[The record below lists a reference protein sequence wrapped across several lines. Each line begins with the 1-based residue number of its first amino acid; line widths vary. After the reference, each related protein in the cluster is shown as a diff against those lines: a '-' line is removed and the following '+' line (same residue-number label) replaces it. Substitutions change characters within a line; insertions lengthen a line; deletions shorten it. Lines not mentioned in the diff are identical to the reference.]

1 MKMRH
6 YLVVLAVA
14 LTAQAN
20 AENYLD
26 MEFPTLKVPEMKA
39 ELFDLSEPVYVT
51 GQPAPLIDRVVPAA
65 STATNLSATTA
76 NQWKPDFDLF
86 KQNTNPGVK
95 PYKFMDDLTFV
106 GIPLF
111 AAGWAIK
118 GDKAMFRVNA
128 KADQGG
134 KRNTQLLTD
143 FKTGIDD
150 YTQFFGPAMV
160 VGLKLGGY
168 EGRSDWPRLLAS
180 AGMSYAIMAGLVN
193 GIKYTAKETRPD
205 GSSANSWPS
214 GHTATAFVGAS
225 LLHKEYGLTRSPWWS
240 VAGYG
245 VATATGVM
253 RVLNNR
259 HWISDVMSGAGIGI
273 MSTELG
279 YALCDLMF
287 KEKGLLRND
296 LEMNSDNP
304 SFFSISMGL
313 GLGNKNLEFESQDE
327 KMGIKF
333 RAATVVDAE
342 GAYFFNKYVGV
353 GGRLR
358 VRAQSVKDFGDFANY
373 MAIEAIDAWDALQPY
388 YEAAF
393 PGDYTST
400 AGDNYLTYL
409 DKMGF
414 QIQSNDAWNNNS
426 PVTELYGIVK
436 SDHITEF
443 TGSVG
448 LYFNLPLSSHFSLG
462 TKALIGRSITQE
474 LDIDGHAEGNMKDIS
489 YTMGLDNRP
498 GHKDAFG
505 DPTLS
510 LNDLQYPTNT
520 GEKWTDDWEYLTIGA
535 KSSTS
540 VGTGIS
546 LTYRYK
552 SNFSWRVFCDYDYTR
567 KDFTA
572 TYDPFHFVQKGMTSG
587 ASFLMDLAHQAS
599 TSETADG
606 LGLEAREYKSRKTMN
621 YVTLGLSFLVN
632 L

>member
-1 MKMRH
+1 MKQLLLLIA
-6 YLVVLAVA
+6 LV
-14 LTAQAN
+14 LTLQAN
-20 AENYLD
+20 ADRSNLFACNSENYRD
-26 MEFPTLKVPEMKA
+26 MEPLTLETPDMKA
-39 ELFDLSEPVYVT
+39 ELVDMSEQSSIRFDMA
-51 GQPAPLIDRVVPAA
+51 AP
-65 STATNLSATTA
+65 SADP
-76 NQWKPDFDLF
+76 KMDFDFF
-86 KQNTNPGVK
+86 KSKTNPGVK

-111 AAGWAIK
+111 VAGWALK

-128 KADQGG
+128 KSEQGG
-134 KRNTQLLTD
+134 KSNTQLLTD

-180 AGMSYAIMAGLVN
+180 AGMSYAIMAALVN
-193 GIKYTAKETRPD
+193 GIKYSAKEMRPD
-205 GSSANSWPS
+205 GSTANSWPS

-287 KEKGLLRND
+287 KQKGLLRND
-296 LEMNSDNP
+296 LILENENP
-304 SFFSISMGL
+304 SFFSISMGV
-313 GLGNKNLEFESQDE
+313 GLGSKDLEFESDGE
-327 KMGIKF
+327 TRSIKF

-358 VRAQSVKDFGDFANY
+358 VRAQSAKDFGGFNEFASVEDL
-373 MAIEAIDAWDALQPY
+373 EAWGGLRNLYAS
-388 YEAAF
+388 AF
-393 PGDYTST
+393 PDDFPNGAYPTSEFE
-400 AGDNYLTYL
+400 DLENWIIML
-409 DKMGF
+409 DKSGYDVNSEN
-414 QIQSNDAWNNNS
+414 IRNSYS
-426 PVTELYGIVK
+426 PVTDIYGTIK
-436 SDHITEF
+436 SDHLTEF

-448 LYFNLPLSSHFSLG
+448 VYFNLPLSSHFSLG
-462 TKALIGRSITQE
+462 AKALVGRSITQE
-474 LDIDGHAEGNMKDIS
+474 LDIDGHAEGNVSDIS

-498 GHKDAFG
+498 GHKQSDG
-505 DPTLS
+505 EPTMTI
-510 LNDLQYPTNT
+510 NDLQYPNNT
-520 GEKWTDDWEYLTIGA
+520 GETWTEDWEYLTIGA

-540 VGTGIS
+540 FGTGIS
-546 LTYRYK
+546 LTYKYK
-552 SNFSWRVFCDYDYTR
+552 SNFSWRLFCDYDYTK

-572 TYDPFHFVQKGMTSG
+572 KYDPFHFLQKGVTSG
-587 ASFLMDLAHQAS
+587 ATTLM
-599 TSETADG
+599 ETVGDFSDG
-606 LGLEAREYKSRKTMN
+606 LGLDIREYKTRKYMN

-632 L
+632 F

>member
-1 MKMRH
+1 MKQ
-6 YLVVLAVA
+6 LLLLIAVA
-14 LTAQAN
+14 LTSQAN
-20 AENYLD
+20 ADNYQDLGS
-26 MEFPTLKVPEMKA
+26 LKLETPEMKV
-39 ELFDLSEPVYVT
+39 ELT
-51 GQPAPLIDRVVPAA
+51 APTA
-65 STATNLSATTA
+65 SPSLELTTTA
-76 NQWKPDFDLF
+76 DKWKPDFDFF
-86 KQNTNPGVK
+86 KQKTNPDVK

-111 AAGWAIK
+111 VAGWAVK
-118 GDKAMFRVNA
+118 GDKAMFRVNQ
-128 KADQGG
+128 KAEDGG
-134 KRNTQLLTD
+134 KKNTQLLTD

-180 AGMSYAIMAGLVN
+180 AGASYAIMAGFVN
-193 GIKYTAKETRPD
+193 GIKYTAKEMRPD
-205 GSSANSWPS
+205 GSTANSWPS

-287 KEKGLLRND
+287 KGKGLLRND
-296 LEMNSDNP
+296 LVLESEKP

-313 GLGNKNLEFESQDE
+313 GLGNKDLEFDSDE
-327 KMGIKF
+327 DPVNIKF

-358 VRAQSVKDFGDFANY
+358 VRAQSAKDFGDFAGFVG
-373 MAIEAIDAWDALQPY
+373 AEDLLVWEGLQPQ
-388 YEAAF
+388 YEAAY
-393 PGDYTST
+393 PGDFTGSDV
-400 AGDNYLTYL
+400 DNEIAFLNRVGYQTE
-409 DKMGF
+409 
-414 QIQSNDAWNNNS
+414 SESAWNANA
-426 PVTELYGIVK
+426 PVTESYGIVK

-448 LYFNLPLSSHFSLG
+448 VYFNLPLGNHFSLG

-474 LDIDGHAEGNMKDIS
+474 LDIDGHAEGNKKDIS
-489 YTMGLDNRP
+489 YTMTLDNRQ
-498 GHKDAFG
+498 GYKDAFG
-505 DPTLS
+505 DPVIS
-510 LNDLQYPTNT
+510 LNDLQYPNNT

-540 VGTGIS
+540 FGTGLS
-546 LTYRYK
+546 VTYRYK
-552 SNFSWRVFCDYDYTR
+552 SNFSWRVYCDYDYTR

-572 TYDPFHFVQKGMTSG
+572 TYDPFHFVESSMTSG
-587 ASFLMDLAHQAS
+587 AGYLADAALM
-599 TSETADG
+599 TSKSDFADG
-606 LGLEAREYKSRKTMN
+606 LGLEAREYKTRKYMN
-621 YVTLGLSFLVN
+621 YWTLGLSFLVN
-632 L
+632 F

>member
-1 MKMRH
+1 MIMKQ
-6 YLVVLAVA
+6 LLLLIAVVLTCQAKA
-14 LTAQAN
+14 DNYRDMNPLT
-20 AENYLD
+20 LD
-26 MEFPTLKVPEMKA
+26 TPEMKA
-39 ELFDLSEPVYVT
+39 ELVDLPEQSSFDLDMATPS
-51 GQPAPLIDRVVPAA
+51 A
-65 STATNLSATTA
+65 SS
-76 NQWKPDFDLF
+76 KMDFDFF
-86 KQNTNPGVK
+86 KTKTNPDIK

-111 AAGWAIK
+111 VAGWAIK

-128 KADQGG
+128 KAEQGG
-134 KRNTQLLTD
+134 KKNTQLLTD

-180 AGMSYAIMAGLVN
+180 AAASYAIMAGLVN
-193 GIKYTAKETRPD
+193 GIKYSAKEMRPD
-205 GSSANSWPS
+205 GSTANSWPS

-287 KEKGLLRND
+287 KGKGLLRND
-296 LEMNSDNP
+296 LLMDSEKP
-304 SFFSISMGL
+304 SFFSISMGV
-313 GLGNKNLEFESQDE
+313 GLGNKDLEFESE
-327 KMGIKF
+327 RGTMNLKF

-358 VRAQSVKDFGDFANY
+358 VRAQSAKDFGDFANFVAAEDY
-373 MAIEAIDAWDALQPY
+373 YVWQGLQPH
-388 YEAAF
+388 YEAAY
-393 PGDYTST
+393 PSDYTGTPVQNELNFLNKVGYQFESE
-400 AGDNYLTYL
+400 
-409 DKMGF
+409 
-414 QIQSNDAWNNNS
+414 SAWNANA
-426 PVTELYGIVK
+426 PVTDSYGIVK

-448 LYFNLPLSSHFSLG
+448 VYFNLPLSNRFFLG

-474 LDIDGHAEGNMKDIS
+474 LDIDGHAEGNRKDIS
-489 YTMGLDNRP
+489 YTMTLDNRS
-498 GHKDAFG
+498 GHQDALG
-505 DPTLS
+505 DPILS
-510 LNDLQYPTNT
+510 LNDLQYPENT
-520 GEKWTDDWEYLTIGA
+520 GEKWTDDWEYLTVGA

-540 VGTGIS
+540 FGTGIS

-552 SNFSWRVFCDYDYTR
+552 SNFSWRIYCDYDYTR

-572 TYDPFHFVQKGMTSG
+572 IYDPFHFVQKSMTSG
-587 ASFLMDLAHQAS
+587 AGFLADAALTTS
-599 TSETADG
+599 TSDFADG
-606 LGLEAREYKSRKTMN
+606 LGVDAREYKTRKHMN

>member
-1 MKMRH
+1 MKQLLLLMAM
-6 YLVVLAVA
+6 VLTV
-14 LTAQAN
+14 QAN
-20 AENYLD
+20 ADNYRD
-26 MEFPTLKVPEMKA
+26 MEPLVLEVPDMKPELVELPERSVLSLEMAAPT
-39 ELFDLSEPVYVT
+39 
-51 GQPAPLIDRVVPAA
+51 A
-65 STATNLSATTA
+65 SP
-76 NQWKPDFDLF
+76 KMDFDFF
-86 KQNTNPGVK
+86 KTKTNPDVK
-95 PYKFMDDLTFV
+95 PYKFMDDMTFV
-106 GIPLF
+106 GVPLF
-111 AAGWAIK
+111 VAGWAVK
-118 GDKAMFRVNA
+118 GDKAMFRVNQ
-128 KADQGG
+128 KAEKGG
-134 KRNTQLLTD
+134 KKNTQLLTD

-180 AGMSYAIMAGLVN
+180 AAASYAIMAGLVN
-193 GIKYTAKETRPD
+193 GIKYTAKEMRPD
-205 GSSANSWPS
+205 GSTANSWPS
-214 GHTATAFVGAS
+214 GHTATSFVGAT

-273 MSTELG
+273 MSTEVG
-279 YALCDLMF
+279 YALCDLLF
-287 KEKGLLRND
+287 KGKGLLRND
-296 LEMNSDNP
+296 LVIENEKP

-313 GLGNKNLEFESQDE
+313 GLGNKELEFDAMGE
-327 KMGIKF
+327 KETLHF

-373 MAIEAIDAWDALQPY
+373 VSVEDYYVWAGLQPH
-388 YEAAF
+388 YEAAY
-393 PGDYTST
+393 PTDYIGS
-400 AGDNYLTYL
+400 ADANELTFLNKVGYQ
-409 DKMGF
+409 F
-414 QIQSNDAWNNNS
+414 ESESAWNENA
-426 PVTELYGIVK
+426 PVTDSYGIVK

-448 LYFNLPLSSHFSLG
+448 VYFNLPLGTHFSLG
-462 TKALIGRSITQE
+462 TKALVGRSITQE

-489 YTMGLDNRP
+489 YTMSLDNRP
-498 GHKDAFG
+498 EHKDAYG

-510 LNDLQYPTNT
+510 LNDLQYPNNT
-520 GEKWTDDWEYLTIGA
+520 GEKWTDDWEYLTVGA

-540 VGTGIS
+540 FGTGLS

-552 SNFSWRVFCDYDYTR
+552 SNFSWRLYCDYDYTR

-572 TYDPFHFVQKGMTSG
+572 TYDPFHFVTKSMTSG
-587 ASFLMDLAHQAS
+587 ASYLADLALLAS
-599 TSETADG
+599 TGEYADG
-606 LGLEAREYKSRKTMN
+606 LGLEPREYKTRKYMN
-621 YVTLGLSFLVN
+621 YWTLGLSFLVN
-632 L
+632 F

>member
-1 MKMRH
+1 MKQ
-6 YLVVLAVA
+6 LFLLIVLILAV
-14 LTAQAN
+14 QAK
-20 AENYLD
+20 ADNYRD
-26 MEFPTLKVPEMKA
+26 MEPLTLETPEMKA
-39 ELFDLSEPVYVT
+39 ELVDLPERSSILLDVA
-51 GQPAPLIDRVVPAA
+51 APSA
-65 STATNLSATTA
+65 SP
-76 NQWKPDFDLF
+76 KMDFDFF
-86 KQNTNPGVK
+86 KSKTNPSVK
-95 PYKFMDDLTFV
+95 PYKFMDDMTFV

-111 AAGWAIK
+111 VAGWALK

-134 KRNTQLLTD
+134 KENTQLLTD

-180 AGMSYAIMAGLVN
+180 AGMSYLIMAGLVN
-193 GIKYTAKETRPD
+193 GIKYTAKEMRPD
-205 GSSANSWPS
+205 GSTANSWPS

-287 KEKGLLRND
+287 KQKGLLRND
-296 LEMNSDNP
+296 LVLENEKP
-304 SFFSISMGL
+304 SFFSISMGV
-313 GLGNKNLEFESQDE
+313 GLGSKDLEFESDGD
-327 KMGIKF
+327 KRTIKF

-342 GAYFFNKYVGV
+342 GAYFFNKYIGV

-358 VRAQSVKDFGDFANY
+358 IRAQSTKDFGDFTDYA
-373 MAIEAIDAWDALQPY
+373 AWEDLFAWAGLRPTYQMFRP
-388 YEAAF
+388 E
-393 PGDYTST
+393 DYP
-400 AGDNYLTYL
+400 AGNTEDQNKLTYFEKIGYDTTSDDL
-409 DKMGF
+409 R
-414 QIQSNDAWNNNS
+414 NANS
-426 PVTELYGIVK
+426 PVTDIYGIVK

-448 LYFNLPLSSHFSLG
+448 VYFNLPLSSHFSLG

-474 LDIDGHAEGNMKDIS
+474 LDIDGHAEGNLNDIS
-489 YTMGLDNRP
+489 YKMELDNRP
-498 GHKDAFG
+498 GKKIDG
-505 DPTLS
+505 DPVLTISNLE
-510 LNDLQYPTNT
+510 YPNNT

-540 VGTGIS
+540 FGTGIS
-546 LTYRYK
+546 LTYKYK
-552 SNFSWRVFCDYDYTR
+552 SNFSWRLFCDYDYTR

-572 TYDPFHFVQKGMTSG
+572 TYDPFHFIQKGVTSG
-587 ASFLMDLAHQAS
+587 ASLFM
-599 TSETADG
+599 ETMGDYDDG
-606 LGLEAREYKSRKTMN
+606 EGLDVREYRTRKNMN

-632 L
+632 F

>member
-1 MKMRH
+1 MKQ
-6 YLVVLAVA
+6 LFLLIA
-14 LTAQAN
+14 LILTSQAR
-20 AENYLD
+20 ADIYRD
-26 MEFPTLKVPEMKA
+26 MEPLTLETPEMKA
-39 ELFDLSEPVYVT
+39 ELVDLPSERSFT
-51 GQPAPLIDRVVPAA
+51 LDMEAPSA
-65 STATNLSATTA
+65 SP
-76 NQWKPDFDLF
+76 KMDFDFF
-86 KQNTNPGVK
+86 KSKTNPGVK

-111 AAGWAIK
+111 VAGWAVK
-118 GDKAMFRVNA
+118 GDKGMFRVNA
-128 KADQGG
+128 KAEQGG
-134 KRNTQLLTD
+134 KKNTQLLTD

-168 EGRSDWPRLLAS
+168 EGRSDWPRLLSS
-180 AGMSYAIMAGLVN
+180 AAASYAIMAVLVN
-193 GIKYTAKETRPD
+193 GIKYSAKEMRPD
-205 GSSANSWPS
+205 GSTANSWPS

-287 KEKGLLRND
+287 KQKGLLRND
-296 LEMNSDNP
+296 LILESEKP

-313 GLGNKNLEFESQDE
+313 GLGNKNLEFEDNGD
-327 KMGIKF
+327 KRTIKF

-358 VRAQSVKDFGDFANY
+358 VRAQSAKDFGDFANVV
-373 MAIEAIDAWDALQPY
+373 AAED
-388 YEAAF
+388 YEAWHGLQYLYEEKF
-393 PGDYTST
+393 PGDYTLPAT
-400 AGDNYLTYL
+400 TDEQKFENDITYL
-409 DKMGF
+409 NKIGYSME
-414 QIQSNDAWNNNS
+414 SESEWNANA
-426 PVTELYGIVK
+426 PVTDIYGVVK

-443 TGSVG
+443 TGSIGV
-448 LYFNLPLSSHFSLG
+448 YFNLPLSKHFSLG

-474 LDIDGHAEGNMKDIS
+474 LDIDGHAEGNKKDIS
-489 YTMGLDNRP
+489 YTMLLDNRNN
-498 GHKDAFG
+498 G
-505 DPTLS
+505 PTLAV
-510 LNDLQYPTNT
+510 NDLQYPNNT
-520 GEKWTDDWEYLTIGA
+520 GEKWSDDWEYLTVGA

-540 VGTGIS
+540 FGTGIS

-552 SNFSWRVFCDYDYTR
+552 SNFSWRLFCDYDYTR

-572 TYDPFHFVQKGMTSG
+572 TYDPFHFMQEGTTIG
-587 ASFLMDLAHQAS
+587 ASYLIDTAGDY
-599 TSETADG
+599 ADG
-606 LGLEAREYKSRKTMN
+606 MGLMAREYRTRKDMN
-621 YVTLGLSFLVN
+621 YWTLGLSFLVN
-632 L
+632 F

>member
-1 MKMRH
+1 MEMRH
-6 YLVVLAVA
+6 YFVMFAVA

-26 MEFPTLKVPEMKA
+26 MELPKLSVPEMKI
-39 ELFDLSEPVYVT
+39 ELGDLS
-51 GQPAPLIDRVVPAA
+51 GLSNLSFDIAAPSA
-65 STATNLSATTA
+65 SSTTNLSATTA
-76 NQWKPDFDLF
+76 NPWKPDFDFF
-86 KQNTNPGVK
+86 KSKTNPGVK

-111 AAGWAIK
+111 AAGWAVK
-118 GDKAMFRVNA
+118 GDKAMFRVNQ
-128 KADQGG
+128 KAEDGG
-134 KRNTQLLTD
+134 KKNTQLLTD

-180 AGMSYAIMAGLVN
+180 AGMSYAIMAGFVN
-193 GIKYTAKETRPD
+193 GIKYTAKEMRPD
-205 GSSANSWPS
+205 GSTANSWPS

-287 KEKGLLRND
+287 KQKGLLRGD
-296 LEMNSDNP
+296 LVLDSEDP

-313 GLGNKNLEFESQDE
+313 GLGNKDLEFESYGE
-327 KMGIKF
+327 KIGLKF

-358 VRAQSVKDFGDFANY
+358 VRAQSVKDFGDFADFV
-373 MAIEAIDAWDALQPY
+373 AIEDYYAWQGLQPH

-393 PGDYTST
+393 PGDYEP
-400 AGDNYLTYL
+400 GNLIQNELTYFS
-409 DKMGF
+409 KIGYAAETE
-414 QIQSNDAWNNNS
+414 SEWNENA
-426 PVTELYGIVK
+426 PVTDSYGIVK

-448 LYFNLPLSSHFSLG
+448 IYFNLPLSSHISLG

-474 LDIDGHAEGNMKDIS
+474 LDIDGHAEGNMKDIA
-489 YTMGLDNRP
+489 YTMTLDNRP
-498 GHKDAFG
+498 GHKDVSG
-505 DPTLS
+505 EPNILLD
-510 LNDLQYPTNT
+510 NLQYPNNM
-520 GEKWTDDWEYLTIGA
+520 GEKWTDDWEYITIGA

-540 VGTGIS
+540 FGTGLS

-552 SNFSWRVFCDYDYTR
+552 SNFSWRLFCDYDYTR

-572 TYDPFHFVQKGMTSG
+572 TYDPYHFVQKGMTSG
-587 ASFLMDLAHQAS
+587 AAYLTDAALMTA
-599 TSETADG
+599 TGEYADG
-606 LGLEAREYKSRKTMN
+606 IGLDAREYKTRKRMN
-621 YVTLGLSFLVN
+621 YWTLGLSFMVN

>member
-1 MKMRH
+1 MKQF
-6 YLVVLAVA
+6 LLLIAVA
-14 LTAQAN
+14 LTVQAN
-20 AENYLD
+20 ADSYQD
-26 MEFPTLKVPEMKA
+26 MEPLKLETPEMKV
-39 ELFDLSEPVYVT
+39 ELCNLSERSTLSFDMVAPT
-51 GQPAPLIDRVVPAA
+51 ASPAMEL
-65 STATNLSATTA
+65 ATTA
-76 NQWKPDFDLF
+76 DKWKPDFDFF
-86 KQNTNPGVK
+86 KSKTNPGVK
-95 PYKFMDDLTFV
+95 PYKFMDDLSFV

-111 AAGWAIK
+111 VAGWAVK
-118 GDKAMFRVNA
+118 GDKAMFRVNQ
-128 KADQGG
+128 KAESGG
-134 KRNTQLLTD
+134 KKNTQLLTD

-168 EGRSDWPRLLAS
+168 EGRSDWPRLLAN
-180 AGMSYAIMAGLVN
+180 AAASYAIMAGLVN
-193 GIKYTAKETRPD
+193 GIKYTAKEMRPD
-205 GSSANSWPS
+205 GSTANSWPS

-287 KEKGLLRND
+287 KGKGLLRND
-296 LEMNSDNP
+296 LLIESERP

-313 GLGNKNLEFESQDE
+313 GLGHKDLEFDAGGEEVNLQ
-327 KMGIKF
+327 F

-358 VRAQSVKDFGDFANY
+358 IRAQSVKDFGDFANY
-373 MAIEAIDAWDALQPY
+373 VAVEDYYAWQGLQPH
-388 YEAAF
+388 YEAAY
-393 PGDYTST
+393 PGDYRGTSAENERT
-400 AGDNYLTYL
+400 FLNKVGYRTE
-409 DKMGF
+409 
-414 QIQSNDAWNNNS
+414 SESAWNDNA
-426 PVTELYGIVK
+426 PVTNSYGIVK

-448 LYFNLPLSSHFSLG
+448 VYFNLPLGKQFSLG

-474 LDIDGHAEGNMKDIS
+474 LDIDGHAEGNKKDIN
-489 YTMGLDNRP
+489 YTLTLDNRA
-498 GHKDAFG
+498 GHQDAFG
-505 DPTLS
+505 EPTYL
-510 LNDLQYPTNT
+510 LNDLQYPNNT
-520 GEKWTDDWEYLTIGA
+520 GEKWTDDWEYLTVGA

-540 VGTGIS
+540 FGTGLS

-552 SNFSWRVFCDYDYTR
+552 SNFSWRVYCDYDYTR

-572 TYDPFHFVQKGMTSG
+572 TYDPFHFVQKSMTSG
-587 ASFLMDLAHQAS
+587 AGYLMDLAQMTYTVS
-599 TSETADG
+599 TPT
-606 LGLEAREYKSRKTMN
+606 
-621 YVTLGLSFLVN
+621 VLVWRPESTRPVN
-632 L
+632 I

>member
-1 MKMRH
+1 MKQ
-6 YLVVLAVA
+6 LLILIAVVLTTVR
-14 LTAQAN
+14 AN
-20 AENYLD
+20 ADIYRD
-26 MEFPTLKVPEMKA
+26 MEPLKLETPEMKA
-39 ELFDLSEPVYVT
+39 ELGNLSEQSTPNFDMA
-51 GQPAPLIDRVVPAA
+51 APTA
-65 STATNLSATTA
+65 SPKL
-76 NQWKPDFDLF
+76 DFDFF
-86 KQNTNPGVK
+86 KSKTNPGIK

-111 AAGWAIK
+111 VAGWAIK
-118 GDKAMFRVNA
+118 GDKAMFRVNQ
-128 KADQGG
+128 KAEDGG
-134 KRNTQLLTD
+134 KKNTQLLTD

-168 EGRSDWPRLLAS
+168 EGRSDWPRLLSS
-180 AGMSYAIMAGLVN
+180 AAMSYAIMAGFVN
-193 GIKYTAKETRPD
+193 GIKYTAKEMRPD
-205 GSSANSWPS
+205 GSTANSWPS

-287 KEKGLLRND
+287 KGKGLLRND
-296 LEMNSDNP
+296 LVLDSEDP

-313 GLGNKNLEFESQDE
+313 GLGHKDLVFDDE
-327 KMGIKF
+327 GDEMSLKF

-358 VRAQSVKDFGDFANY
+358 VRAQSAKDFGDFANY
-373 MAIEAIDAWDALQPY
+373 VAAEDLIVWEGLQPH
-388 YEAAF
+388 YELAYPDDYQPGQEMLNELAF
-393 PGDYTST
+393 
-400 AGDNYLTYL
+400 L
-409 DKMGF
+409 DKVGYMA
-414 QIQSNDAWNNNS
+414 QTESEWNANA
-426 PVTELYGIVK
+426 PVTNSYGIVK

-448 LYFNLPLSSHFSLG
+448 VYFNLPLGTHFSLG

-474 LDIDGHAEGNMKDIS
+474 LDIDGYAEGNKKDIS
-489 YTMGLDNRP
+489 YTMTLDNRQ
-498 GHKDAFG
+498 GHKDAWG
-505 DPTLS
+505 DPILS
-510 LNDLQYPTNT
+510 LNDLQYPVNT
-520 GEKWTDDWEYLTIGA
+520 GEKWTDEWEYLTVGA

-540 VGTGIS
+540 FGTGLS

-552 SNFSWRVFCDYDYTR
+552 SNFSWRIYCDYDYTR

-572 TYDPFHFVQKGMTSG
+572 KYDPFHFVQSSLTSG
-587 ASFLMDLAHQAS
+587 ASLLADAAVS
-599 TSETADG
+599 TSINEYADG
-606 LGLEAREYKSRKTMN
+606 LGLEAREYKTRKYMN

-632 L
+632 F

>member
-1 MKMRH
+1 MSIRRIFT
-6 YLVVLAVA
+6 LLAIG
-14 LTAQAN
+14 LTVQAN
-20 AENYLD
+20 AENYRD
-26 MEFPTLKVPEMKA
+26 MEPLKLEVPEMKA
-39 ELFDLSEPVYVT
+39 ELDQKTLAEQSTKKLLEPSVMPLT
-51 GQPAPLIDRVVPAA
+51 GNIEMGDK
-65 STATNLSATTA
+65 
-76 NQWKPDFDLF
+76 WKPDFNFF
-86 KQNTNPGVK
+86 KQRTNPGVK
-95 PYKFMDDLTFV
+95 AYRFIDDMTFV

-128 KADQGG
+128 QAEQGG
-134 KRNTQLLTD
+134 KKNTQLLTD

-150 YTQFFGPAMV
+150 YTQFFGPAAV
-160 VGLKLGGY
+160 VALKLGGY

-180 AGMSYAIMAGLVN
+180 AGMSYAIMAGFVN
-193 GIKYTAKETRPD
+193 GIKYTAKEMRPD

-279 YALCDLMF
+279 YALCDLLF
-287 KEKGLLRND
+287 KERGLLRND
-296 LEMNSDNP
+296 LKLDNEKP
-304 SFFSISMGL
+304 SFFSISMGV
-313 GLGNKNLEFESQDE
+313 GLGGKDLEFESE
-327 KMGIKF
+327 GETVGLKF

-358 VRAQSVKDFGDFANY
+358 VRAQSAKDFGDFANY
-373 MAIEAIDAWDALQPY
+373 VAVEDIFAWQSLQPHY
-388 YEAAF
+388 QSAYPA
-393 PGDYTST
+393 D
-400 AGDNYLTYL
+400 YLTGTSEDVQYQNL
-409 DKMGF
+409 NTFLNKVGYGTDPESSTY
-414 QIQSNDAWNNNS
+414 QANA
-426 PVTELYGIVK
+426 PVTNSYGIVK

-448 LYFNLPLSSHFSLG
+448 VYFNLPLSSHFSLG
-462 TKALIGRSITQE
+462 TKALVGRSITQE
-474 LDIDGHAEGNMKDIS
+474 LDIDGYAEGNMKDIS
-489 YTMGLDNRP
+489 YTLTLDNRA
-498 GHKDAFG
+498 GKKDAFG
-505 DPTLS
+505 DPDVALT
-510 LNDLQYPTNT
+510 NLQYPNNT
-520 GEKWTDDWEYLTIGA
+520 GEKWTDEWEYLTIGA

-540 VGTGIS
+540 FGTGLS

-552 SNFSWRVFCDYDYTR
+552 SNFSWRIFCDYDYTR
-567 KDFTA
+567 KNFTA
-572 TYDPFHFVQKGMTSG
+572 KYDPFHFVQKGLTSG
-587 ASFLMDLAHQAS
+587 AGFLMDTALS
-599 TSETADG
+599 IDSGDYADG
-606 LGLEAREYKSRKTMN
+606 IGVEPREYTTRKHMN

>member
-1 MKMRH
+1 MNKIKFFAMC
-6 YLVVLAVA
+6 VIA
-14 LTAQAN
+14 LMSAQAH
-20 AENYLD
+20 ADNYYD
-26 MEFPTLKVPEMKA
+26 MDSLTLEVPEMKLEFA
-39 ELFDLSEPVYVT
+39 NKPIQPTLKFDMVA
-51 GQPAPLIDRVVPAA
+51 PATSP
-65 STATNLSATTA
+65 
-76 NQWKPDFDLF
+76 KMDFDFF
-86 KQNTNPGVK
+86 KQKTNPGLK
-95 PYKFMDDLTFV
+95 SYKFMDDMTFV

-118 GDKAMFRVNA
+118 GDKAMFRVNQ
-128 KADQGG
+128 KAEDGG
-134 KRNTQLLTD
+134 KKNTQLLTD

-180 AGMSYAIMAGLVN
+180 AGMSYAIMAGFVN
-193 GIKYTAKETRPD
+193 GIKYSAKEMRPD
-205 GSSANSWPS
+205 GSTANSWPS
-214 GHTATAFVGAS
+214 GHTATAFVGAT

-287 KEKGLLRND
+287 KGKGLLRND
-296 LEMNSDNP
+296 LVMNREKP
-304 SFFSISMGL
+304 SFFSISMGV
-313 GLGNKNLEFESQDE
+313 GLGGKDLELESQGQ
-327 KMGIKF
+327 KASIKF

-358 VRAQSVKDFGDFANY
+358 VRAQSAKDFGDFANY
-373 MAIEAIDAWDALQPY
+373 VAVEDYYGWESLMPY
-388 YEAAF
+388 YQEAY
-393 PGDYTST
+393 PNDYVPATTESQREQNIST
-400 AGDNYLTYL
+400 YLTKVGYQ
-409 DKMGF
+409 DTESGWAE
-414 QIQSNDAWNNNS
+414 NA
-426 PVTELYGIVK
+426 PVTDSYGIVK

-448 LYFNLPLSSHFSLG
+448 VYFNLPLSTHFSLG

-474 LDIDGHAEGNMKDIS
+474 LDIDGYAEGNTKDIS
-489 YTMGLDNRP
+489 YTMSLDNRP
-498 GHKDAFG
+498 NMKELSGE
-505 DPTLS
+505 PTVT
-510 LNDLQYPTNT
+510 LNDLKYPNNT
-520 GEKWTDDWEYLTIGA
+520 GDKWRDNWEYLTIGA

-540 VGTGIS
+540 FGTGIS

-552 SNFSWRVFCDYDYTR
+552 SNFSWRLYCDYDYTR

-572 TYDPFHFVQKGMTSG
+572 KYDPFHFVKKGMTPG
-587 ASFLMDLAHQAS
+587 ASYLMDSALMVS
-599 TSETADG
+599 TGEYADG
-606 LGLEAREYKSRKTMN
+606 LGLQVREYKTRKHMN

-632 L
+632 I

>member
-1 MKMRH
+1 MKQ
-6 YLVVLAVA
+6 LVILIALVLAV
-14 LTAQAN
+14 QAK
-20 AENYLD
+20 ADNYRD
-26 MEFPTLKVPEMKA
+26 MEPLTLETPEMKA
-39 ELFDLSEPVYVT
+39 ELVDLPERTSILLDM
-51 GQPAPLIDRVVPAA
+51 AAPAA
-65 STATNLSATTA
+65 SP
-76 NQWKPDFDLF
+76 KMDFDFF
-86 KQNTNPGVK
+86 KSKTNPGVK
-95 PYKFMDDLTFV
+95 PYKFMDDMTFV

-111 AAGWAIK
+111 VAGLALK

-180 AGMSYAIMAGLVN
+180 AGMSYLIMAGLVN
-193 GIKYTAKETRPD
+193 GIKYTAKEMRPD
-205 GSSANSWPS
+205 GSTANSWPS

-287 KEKGLLRND
+287 RQKGLLRND
-296 LEMNSDNP
+296 MILENEKP
-304 SFFSISMGL
+304 SFFSISMGV
-313 GLGNKNLEFESQDE
+313 GLGGKELEFESDGD
-327 KMGIKF
+327 KRIIKF

-342 GAYFFNKYVGV
+342 GAYFFNKYIGV

-358 VRAQSVKDFGDFANY
+358 IRAQSTKDFGDFTDYA
-373 MAIEAIDAWDALQPY
+373 AAEDFFAWEGLRGAYQMFRPEDYPAGSSEVENFYTY
-388 YEAAF
+388 YNKIGYNMNSEE
-393 PGDYTST
+393 SWR
-400 AGDNYLTYL
+400 
-409 DKMGF
+409 
-414 QIQSNDAWNNNS
+414 NDNS
-426 PVTELYGIVK
+426 PVTDIYGIVK

-474 LDIDGHAEGNMKDIS
+474 LDIDGHAEGNLNDIS
-489 YTMGLDNRP
+489 YKMELDNRP
-498 GHKDAFG
+498 GKKIDG
-505 DPTLS
+505 NPTLS
-510 LNDLQYPTNT
+510 ISDLEYPNNM

-540 VGTGIS
+540 FGTGIS
-546 LTYRYK
+546 LTYKYK
-552 SNFSWRVFCDYDYTR
+552 SNFSWRLFCDYDYTR

-572 TYDPFHFVQKGMTSG
+572 TYDPFHFIEKGVTSG
-587 ASFLMDLAHQAS
+587 AYVFM
-599 TSETADG
+599 ETMGDYDDG
-606 LGLEAREYKSRKTMN
+606 EGLSVREYRTRKNMN

-632 L
+632 F

>member
-1 MKMRH
+1 MKQLLLLMAM
-6 YLVVLAVA
+6 VLTV
-14 LTAQAN
+14 QAN
-20 AENYLD
+20 ADNYRD
-26 MEFPTLKVPEMKA
+26 MEPLVLEVPDMKPELVELPERSALSLEMAAPT
-39 ELFDLSEPVYVT
+39 
-51 GQPAPLIDRVVPAA
+51 A
-65 STATNLSATTA
+65 SP
-76 NQWKPDFDLF
+76 KMDFDFF
-86 KQNTNPGVK
+86 KTKTNPDVK
-95 PYKFMDDLTFV
+95 PYKFMDDMTFV
-106 GIPLF
+106 GVPLF
-111 AAGWAIK
+111 VAGWAVK
-118 GDKAMFRVNA
+118 GDKAMFRVNQ
-128 KADQGG
+128 KAEKGG
-134 KRNTQLLTD
+134 KKNTQLLTD

-180 AGMSYAIMAGLVN
+180 AAASYAIMAGLVN
-193 GIKYTAKETRPD
+193 GIKYTAKEMRPD
-205 GSSANSWPS
+205 GSTANSWPS
-214 GHTATAFVGAS
+214 GHTATSFVGAT

-273 MSTELG
+273 MSTEVG
-279 YALCDLMF
+279 YALCDLLF
-287 KEKGLLRND
+287 KGKGLLRND
-296 LEMNSDNP
+296 LVIENEKP

-313 GLGNKNLEFESQDE
+313 GLGNKELEFDAMGE
-327 KMGIKF
+327 KETLHF

-373 MAIEAIDAWDALQPY
+373 VSVEDYYVWAGLQPH
-388 YEAAF
+388 YEAAY
-393 PGDYTST
+393 PTDYTSS
-400 AGDNYLTYL
+400 ADANELTFLNKVGYQ
-409 DKMGF
+409 F
-414 QIQSNDAWNNNS
+414 ESESAWNENA
-426 PVTELYGIVK
+426 PVTDSYGIVK

-448 LYFNLPLSSHFSLG
+448 VYFNLPLGTHFSLG
-462 TKALIGRSITQE
+462 TKALVGRSITQE

-489 YTMGLDNRP
+489 YTMSLDNRP
-498 GHKDAFG
+498 GHKDVYG

-510 LNDLQYPTNT
+510 LNDLQYPNNT
-520 GEKWTDDWEYLTIGA
+520 GEKWTDDWEYLTVGA

-540 VGTGIS
+540 FGTGLS

-552 SNFSWRVFCDYDYTR
+552 SNFSWRLYCDYDYTR

-572 TYDPFHFVQKGMTSG
+572 TYDPFHFVTKSMTSG
-587 ASFLMDLAHQAS
+587 ASYLADLALLAS
-599 TSETADG
+599 TGEYADG
-606 LGLEAREYKSRKTMN
+606 LGLEPREYKTRKYMN
-621 YVTLGLSFLVN
+621 YWTLGLSFLVN
-632 L
+632 F

>member
-1 MKMRH
+1 MNVNKNNNNNKTIMKQ
-6 YLVVLAVA
+6 LFLLIA
-14 LTAQAN
+14 LILTSQAR
-20 AENYLD
+20 ADIYRD
-26 MEFPTLKVPEMKA
+26 MEPLTLETPEMKA
-39 ELFDLSEPVYVT
+39 ELVDLPSERSFT
-51 GQPAPLIDRVVPAA
+51 LDMEAPSA
-65 STATNLSATTA
+65 SP
-76 NQWKPDFDLF
+76 KMDFDFF
-86 KQNTNPGVK
+86 KSKTNPGVK

-111 AAGWAIK
+111 VAGWAVK
-118 GDKAMFRVNA
+118 GDKGMFRVNA
-128 KADQGG
+128 KAEQGG
-134 KRNTQLLTD
+134 KKNTQLLTD

-168 EGRSDWPRLLAS
+168 EGRSDWPRLLSS
-180 AGMSYAIMAGLVN
+180 AAASYAIMAVLVN
-193 GIKYTAKETRPD
+193 GIKYSAKEMRPD
-205 GSSANSWPS
+205 GSTANSWPS

-287 KEKGLLRND
+287 KQKGLLRND
-296 LEMNSDNP
+296 LILESEKP

-313 GLGNKNLEFESQDE
+313 GLGNKNLEFEDNGD
-327 KMGIKF
+327 KRTIKF

-358 VRAQSVKDFGDFANY
+358 VRAQSAKDFGDFANVV
-373 MAIEAIDAWDALQPY
+373 AAED
-388 YEAAF
+388 YEAWHGLQYLYEEKF
-393 PGDYTST
+393 PGDYTLPAT
-400 AGDNYLTYL
+400 TDEQEFMNEMTYL
-409 DKMGF
+409 SKLGYS
-414 QIQSNDAWNNNS
+414 IESESAWNANA
-426 PVTELYGIVK
+426 PVTDIYGVVK

-443 TGSVG
+443 TGSIGV
-448 LYFNLPLSSHFSLG
+448 YFNLPLSKHFSLG

-474 LDIDGHAEGNMKDIS
+474 LDIDGHAEGNKKDIS
-489 YTMGLDNRP
+489 YTMLLDNRNN
-498 GHKDAFG
+498 G
-505 DPTLS
+505 PTLAV
-510 LNDLQYPTNT
+510 NDLQYPNNT
-520 GEKWTDDWEYLTIGA
+520 GEKWSDDWEYLTVGA

-540 VGTGIS
+540 FGTGIS

-552 SNFSWRVFCDYDYTR
+552 SNFSWRLFCDYDYTR

-572 TYDPFHFVQKGMTSG
+572 TYDPFHFMQEGTTIG
-587 ASFLMDLAHQAS
+587 ASYLIDTAGDY
-599 TSETADG
+599 ADG
-606 LGLEAREYKSRKTMN
+606 MGLMAREYKTRKDMN
-621 YVTLGLSFLVN
+621 YWTLGLSFLVN
-632 L
+632 F

>member
-1 MKMRH
+1 MDIRH
-6 YLVVLAVA
+6 YFTIIAVA
-14 LTAQAN
+14 LTVQAN
-20 AENYLD
+20 ALNYRD
-26 MEFPTLKVPEMKA
+26 MEFPTLEVPEMEA
-39 ELFDLSEPVYVT
+39 ESYSLLEPIYAPEQSTYVFNEV
-51 GQPAPLIDRVVPAA
+51 APMP
-65 STATNLSATTA
+65 SP
-76 NQWKPDFDLF
+76 KMDFDFF
-86 KQNTNPGVK
+86 KSKTNPDIK

-111 AAGWAIK
+111 VAGWAVK
-118 GDKAMFRVNA
+118 GDKAMFRVNQ
-128 KADQGG
+128 KAEDGG
-134 KRNTQLLTD
+134 KKNTQLLTD

-180 AGMSYAIMAGLVN
+180 AGMSYAIMAGFVN
-193 GIKYTAKETRPD
+193 GIKYSAKEMRPD
-205 GSSANSWPS
+205 GSTANSWPS
-214 GHTATAFVGAS
+214 GHTATAFVGAT

-287 KEKGLLRND
+287 KQKGLLRND
-296 LEMNSDNP
+296 LVLDSEKP

-313 GLGNKNLEFESQDE
+313 GLGSKDLEFESEGE
-327 KMGIKF
+327 KVNIKF

-342 GAYFFNKYVGV
+342 GAYFFNKYIGV

-358 VRAQSVKDFGDFANY
+358 VRAQSAKDFGDFASLVAAEDY
-373 MAIEAIDAWDALQPY
+373 YAWQSLLPY
-388 YEAAF
+388 YMDAF
-393 PGDYTST
+393 PGDYRLPATTEQDQFFNEQSLL
-400 AGDNYLTYL
+400 GKVGYQIDSESSWNDN
-409 DKMGF
+409 
-414 QIQSNDAWNNNS
+414 A
-426 PVTELYGIVK
+426 PVTDSYGIVK

-448 LYFNLPLSSHFSLG
+448 VYFNLPLSNHFSLG

-474 LDIDGHAEGNMKDIS
+474 LDIDGHAEGNKKDIG
-489 YTMGLDNRP
+489 YTMTLDNRP
-498 GHKDAFG
+498 GHMDISGEPAI
-505 DPTLS
+505 S
-510 LNDLQYPTNT
+510 LNDLQYPNNT
-520 GEKWTDDWEYLTIGA
+520 GEKWSDDWEYLTVGA

-540 VGTGIS
+540 FGTGLS
-546 LTYRYK
+546 FTYRYR
-552 SNFSWRVFCDYDYTR
+552 SNFSWRLFCDYDYTR

-572 TYDPFHFVQKGMTSG
+572 KYDPFHFVQESMTSG
-587 ASFLMDLAHQAS
+587 ASFLTDAAL
-599 TSETADG
+599 ETATGDYADG
-606 LGLEAREYKSRKTMN
+606 LGLEVREYRARKTMN
-621 YVTLGLSFLVN
+621 YWTLGLSFLVN
-632 L
+632 F